1 MLLDIAETPILLL
14 MQVNG
19 RLTFDQTMDI
29 HLRAK
34 HVFVRAGELI
44 IGTAAAPY
52 EMNGQVSLFG
62 EKDAKHIV
70 YDNAIEAGNKLIA
83 NVGLVQ
89 MYGKPRAKD
98 SQMSRL
104 VASTAKGDTTI
115 TVAPGLDWVAGDKL
129 GLLPTSFNQLAS
141 DEGEIVSY
149 DAATG
154 LVTLTAALKYYHFG
168 AAVSTGGEYNGLDMR
183 GEVILL
189 TRNIKI
195 VGEDIES
202 WGAQFVTSDTTEYD
216 VVNDSIVTR
225 YGQAFIDNVEFYNC
239 S

>member
-1 MLLDIAETPILLL
+1 
-14 MQVNG
+14 
-19 RLTFDQTMDI
+19 
-29 HLRAK
+29 
-34 HVFVRAGELI
+34 
-44 IGTAAAPY
+44 
-52 EMNGQVSLFG
+52 
-62 EKDAKHIV
+62 
-70 YDNAIEAGNKLIA
+70 
-83 NVGLVQ
+83 
-89 MYGKPRAKD
+89 
-98 SQMSRL
+98 MSRL

-168 AAVSTGGEYNGLDMR
+168 AAVSTGGEYNGLDIR

-216 VVNDSIVTR
+216 VINDSIVTR